1 VASPKKEAPLTVNTL
16 YLILHTS
23 YLTMQIYF
31 QLIWAYLK
39 IGIFGFG
46 GGYAMLSLVQK
57 IVVEPGWI
65 SETMFTDIVAISQ
78 MTPGPIGIN
87 SATYIGFV
95 APGSINPAFQ
105 GIFWG
110 LLGSCL
116 ATLAVSVPSFFLVL
130 YSSHFIRRHSESG
143 AIKAIFS
150 GLRPVV
156 VGLIASAAI
165 LLMNS
170 ANFNPNGIQWQL
182 WVNILICALAFCL
195 AYFPVK
201 RGEKKIK
208 IHPIFIIILAG
219 IAGYLIYGL

>member
-1 VASPKKEAPLTVNTL
+1 
-16 YLILHTS
+16 
-23 YLTMQIYF
+23 MQIYI

-46 GGYAMLSLVQK
+46 GGYAMLSLMEK
-57 IVVEPGWI
+57 AVVEPGWI

-95 APGSINPAFQ
+95 APGSVNPALS
-105 GIFWG
+105 GIGWG

-116 ATLAVSVPSFFLVL
+116 ATLAVVVPSFILVL

-143 AIKAIFS
+143 VIKAIFS

-165 LLMNS
+165 MLMNA
-170 ANFNPNGIQWQL
+170 ANFNPNGIGWQL
-182 WVNILICALAFCL
+182 WVNVAICAIAFCL
-195 AYFPVK
+195 AFFPLK
-201 RGEKKIK
+201 FGKKNIK
-208 IHPIFIIILAG
+208 IHPILIIILAG